1 MITFEKVTV
10 ENESVVKEM
19 FHSHS
24 LSEKQVQYCVKVD
37 DTYIGV
43 IDYRVQG
50 ETAVLSQLII
60 HFDYQS
66 YGYGTNTY
74 FTFETMM
81 KERNVKE
88 IKVLQRELTEQAKS
102 FIESF
107 GFNEEDG
114 IYVKK
119 YNDEYLCRINI
130 RQVDV

>member
-1 MITFEKVTV
+1 MITFEKVNV
-10 ENESVVKEM
+10 GNENVVKEM
-19 FHSHS
+19 FRSHS
-24 LSEKQVQYCVKVD
+24 LTEHQVQYCVKVD

-43 IDYRVQG
+43 IDYSVH
-50 ETAVLSQLII
+50 EDSAILSQLII

-88 IKVLQRELTEQAKS
+88 IKVLQTELTEQARS

-107 GFNEEDG
+107 GFNVEDG

-119 YNDEYLCRINI
+119 I
-130 RQVDV
+130 

>member
-24 LSEKQVQYCVKVD
+24 LNEKEVQYCVKVD

-66 YGYGTNTY
+66 YGYGTNAY
-74 FTFETMM
+74 FTIETMM

-88 IKVLQRELTEQAKS
+88 IKVVQTELTEQAKS

-119 YNDEYLCRINI
+119 I
-130 RQVDV
+130 

>member
-1 MITFEKVTV
+1 MITFEKVNV
-10 ENESVVKEM
+10 ENENVVKEM
-19 FHSHS
+19 FRSHS
-24 LSEKQVQYCVKVD
+24 LSENQVQYCVKVD

-43 IDYRVQG
+43 IDYRVQEEG
-50 ETAVLSQLII
+50 AVLSQLII

-88 IKVLQRELTEQAKS
+88 IKVIQTELTEQAKS

-119 YNDEYLCRINI
+119 I
-130 RQVDV
+130 

>member
-50 ETAVLSQLII
+50 DCGFIQLII

-88 IKVLQRELTEQAKS
+88 IKVVQTELTEQAKS

-119 YNDEYLCRINI
+119 I
-130 RQVDV
+130 

>member
-10 ENESVVKEM
+10 ENENVVKEM
-19 FHSHS
+19 FRSHS

-50 ETAVLSQLII
+50 ETAILSQLII

-74 FTFETMM
+74 FTFEMMM
-81 KERNVKE
+81 KRKKCERDKGITNGINRTSE
-88 IKVLQRELTEQAKS
+88 IFHRELW
-102 FIESF
+102 I
-107 GFNEEDG
+107 
-114 IYVKK
+114 
-119 YNDEYLCRINI
+119 
-130 RQVDV
+130 

>member
-1 MITFEKVTV
+1 MIMFEKVTV

-19 FHSHS
+19 FRSHS
-24 LSEKQVQYCVKVD
+24 LSEKEVQYCVKVD

-50 ETAVLSQLII
+50 ETAFLSQLII

-81 KERNVKE
+81 KERKVQE
-88 IKVLQRELTEQAKS
+88 IKVLQTELTEQARS

-119 YNDEYLCRINI
+119 I
-130 RQVDV
+130 

>member
-19 FHSHS
+19 FRSHS
-24 LSEKQVQYCVKVD
+24 LNEKKIQYCVKVD

-43 IDYRVQG
+43 IDYSVQG
-50 ETAVLSQLII
+50 ERAVLSQLII

-74 FTFETMM
+74 FTFEEMM
-81 KERNVKE
+81 KQRNVKE
-88 IKVLQRELTEQAKS
+88 IKILQKELTEQAKA

-107 GFNEEDG
+107 GFSEEEG
-114 IYVKK
+114 TYVKK
-119 YNDEYLCRINI
+119 I
-130 RQVDV
+130 

>member
-19 FHSHS
+19 FYSHS

-60 HFDYQS
+60 HSDYQS

-74 FTFETMM
+74 FTFEMMM

-88 IKVLQRELTEQAKS
+88 IKVLQTELTEQAKS

-107 GFNEEDG
+107 GFNVEDG
-114 IYVKK
+114 IYC
-119 YNDEYLCRINI
+119 EENI
-130 RQVDV
+130 TMGSYAG

>member
-10 ENESVVKEM
+10 DNESVVKEM
-19 FHSHS
+19 FRSHS
-24 LSEKQVQYCVKVD
+24 LTENQVQYCVKVD

-43 IDYRVQG
+43 IDYSVQ
-50 ETAVLSQLII
+50 EESVVLSQLII

-74 FTFETMM
+74 FTFEEMM
-81 KERNVKE
+81 KQRGVKE
-88 IKVLQRELTEQAKS
+88 IKVLQKELTEQAKT

-114 IYVKK
+114 TYVKK
-119 YNDEYLCRINI
+119 I
-130 RQVDV
+130 